1 MEERS
6 QPASGVAD
14 KWLFNFAPA
23 VRRPRDERSH
33 GSEEVE
39 EASLSLLSLSLAVSR
54 RRRHGPRLPRA
65 TEAGPFF

>member
-14 KWLFNFAPA
+14 KWPFNFAPA

-33 GSEEVE
+33 GSEE
-39 EASLSLLSLSLAVSR
+39 ASLSLARGLSPTP
-54 RRRHGPRLPRA
+54 PRPTAAKSHRGWSIFLKRYRV
-65 TEAGPFF
+65 